1 MDFDFGVFDEFS
13 IFAQNVSITLHQMF
27 LYIFSPNSII
37 PSHHLINVMWLDT
50 LCSVLGFWNREHLKA
65 CDNAAATWESRLYCQ
80 SKLIC
85 HQIDPVVQNFAK
97 ILSGWANDILW
108 KILEYFT
115 KIAKQLLVRHK
126 IEKEVRAQT
135 QNILLKIFP
144 CGQNILNILW
154 SGWVD
159 DSGLERRRAEE
170 EERLAGKYPAQVSI
184 SVIMLKNIIT
194 ITNIIAMVIIANT
207 IIMIIITFQGA
218 FTTGRGRPGP
228 RSRPE
233 SGSQRSQVNK
243 PQLIH

>member
-1 MDFDFGVFDEFS
+1 M
-13 IFAQNVSITLHQMF
+13 
-27 LYIFSPNSII
+27 
-37 PSHHLINVMWLDT
+37 
-50 LCSVLGFWNREHLKA
+50 K
-65 CDNAAATWESRLYCQ
+65 
-80 SKLIC
+80 
-85 HQIDPVVQNFAK
+85 
-97 ILSGWANDILW
+97 
-108 KILEYFT
+108 YFT
-115 KIAKQLLVRHK
+115 RIAKQLLVRHK

-135 QNILLKIFP
+135 QNILLKI

-184 SVIMLKNIIT
+184 SVIMLKNIII
-194 ITNIIAMVIIANT
+194 ITTIIAMVIIANT

-233 SGSQRSQVNK
+233 SGSQRSQVN
-243 PQLIH
+243 LS